1 MLRFYS
7 MHLLWLFEHLFCAC
21 SVTTRKE
28 GRLWYERSKCRI
40 CLGRGVNENMCKKK
54 KKKRQIYS
62 KYHVHEGQM
71 SFWGILGNCFTNSSL
86 ILYILLL
93 LLSSTLFIDIMAKTS
108 EHGCRGYSN
117 GKIECWNAFSW
128 KLKGWFFCFFVFII
142 GQRYLPV

>member
-1 MLRFYS
+1 MREANAESALEEEL
-7 MHLLWLFEHLFCAC
+7 M
-21 SVTTRKE
+21 K
-28 GRLWYERSKCRI
+28 I
-40 CLGRGVNENMCKKK
+40 CVKKK

-117 GKIECWNAFSW
+117 GKIEC
-128 KLKGWFFCFFVFII
+128 
-142 GQRYLPV
+142 